1 MFKPCKNAASAII
14 KGNCD
19 NYNCANLLPRR
30 STKPESRLIS
40 ITEKVYMTVR
50 IRAVFLLLV
59 SLLLG
64 ATRQL
69 IAANPSTPE
78 EKLVDSVKNG
88 PLQKIGPWLANLYDE
103 YQQSP
108 NKDAFTTT
116 NPVLKVHGGKV
127 GVDMYAN
134 DSASLRSSLASLGA
148 ENIKANGPLVSAQV
162 PVSALGKLA
171 ALSSLEYA
179 DAVLA
184 ITRAA
189 SQGKVVSQGDAAL
202 NADVARSTSG
212 LDGTGVT
219 VGVMSDS
226 YKCNPSAFLAGAPTS
241 TAAQD
246 VTTQDVPPNV
256 QVLEDLCPNTDEG
269 RAMVQLVHD
278 VAPGA
283 AQKFHTAFNG
293 QLDFAQGILDL
304 QKAGSKVL
312 VDDVIY
318 FAENMFSDGIIAQA
332 ADKSVQNGAS
342 YFSSAGNDAR
352 HSYESA
358 YRETLVGTP
367 GSGNLNGNG
376 EPFVLRAHDF
386 QEGAGTDTLQEI
398 HVTESGGQAVIL
410 FSFQWDQPF
419 RSSTT
424 YAQLTDPDPRG
435 VVVRG
440 ATGDMDMLIYDDNG
454 TLVPLCPPGV
464 ARGITCQLAGQR
476 NIGRDAV
483 DIGLLV
489 VTGPKSKS
497 VDFFIRF
504 VRAGGAAPQH
514 VKYVYFEFAGSM
526 QIVTHDTKS
535 GSAYGH
541 TNAAHVGSVGAS
553 SWYLTPRFDSYFSAL
568 VQDTPGA
575 CNPGACLNDF
585 SSAGGIPIYLDKY
598 GVPLASPDL
607 RQTPLV
613 TGPDGGNTTFFF
625 ADSSFDDDDNDGC
638 NSPTSTFI
646 TPCLDNPADELPNFF
661 GTSASAPHVAG
672 VAALMLDKNAGLTA
686 SQINTILS
694 NTAHDMT
701 KREVRVVP
709 GPGNSIFSPLPP
721 GKDFDSGFGFVDAAA
736 ALAATPLP

>member
-1 MFKPCKNAASAII
+1 
-14 KGNCD
+14 
-19 NYNCANLLPRR
+19 
-30 STKPESRLIS
+30 
-40 ITEKVYMTVR
+40 MTVR
-50 IRAVFLLLV
+50 IRVVFVVSV

-64 ATRQL
+64 ATRHAV
-69 IAANPSTPE
+69 AAAPTTPE

-88 PLQKIGPWLANLYDE
+88 PLQKIGPWLANLYE
-103 YQQSP
+103 EFQQSA
-108 NKDAFTTT
+108 NKEAFTTT

-134 DSASLRSSLASLGA
+134 DPARLQGSLASLGA
-148 ENIKANGPLVSAQV
+148 ENINAAGPLISAQV

-171 ALSSLEYA
+171 ALPSLEYA

-184 ITRAA
+184 VT
-189 SQGKVVSQGDAAL
+189 QGKVVSQGDAAM
-202 NADVARSTSG
+202 NADVARASSG
-212 LDGTGVT
+212 LDGSGVT

-226 YKCNPSAFLAGAPTS
+226 YFCNPPAFAPGAPTS
-241 TAAQD
+241 TAAKD
-246 VTTQDVPPNV
+246 VTTQDVPANV
-256 QVLEDLCPNTDEG
+256 QVLDNGACPATDEG

-283 AQKFHTAFNG
+283 SQKFHTAFNS
-293 QLDFAQGILDL
+293 LRNFADGILKL
-304 QKAGSKVL
+304 QAAGSNVI

-332 ADKSVQNGAS
+332 ADKAVQNGAA

-352 HSYESA
+352 QSYESA
-358 YRETLVGTP
+358 YRETLVPVP

-376 EPFVLRAHDF
+376 EAFVLRAHDF
-386 QEGAGTDTLQEI
+386 QEGGGTDTLQRI
-398 HVTESGGQAVIL
+398 HVTQSGGQAVIL

-419 RSSTT
+419 LSSTT
-424 YAQLTDPDPRG
+424 YAQLKDPNGDSP
-435 VVVRG
+435 RG

-464 ARGITCQLAGQR
+464 ARGITCQITGTR

-483 DIGLLV
+483 DIALLV

-497 VDFFIRF
+497 GDFFIRF
-504 VRAGGAAPQH
+504 VRAGGTAPLH
-514 VKYVYFEFAGSM
+514 LKYVYFELAGSL

-541 TNAAHVGSVGAS
+541 TNARNVGSVGAS

-585 SSAGGIPIYLDKY
+585 SSAGGVPIYLDKY
-598 GVPLASPDL
+598 GVPLASADV
-607 RQTPLV
+607 RETPRF

-625 ADSSFDDDDNDGC
+625 SDSSFDDDDGDGC
-638 NSPTSTFI
+638 NSPFSTFI
-646 TPCLDNPADELPNFF
+646 TKCLDNPADELPNFF

-686 SQINTILS
+686 QQIYGIL
-694 NTAHDMT
+694 NDTAHDMT
-701 KREVRVVP
+701 KREVQVIP
-709 GPGNSIFSPLPP
+709 GPGNSVFSPLPA
-721 GKDFDSGFGFVDAAA
+721 GYDHDSGHGFVDAAA